1 MALRLVLA
9 LACLCAALGAAG
21 PASFAAPATEQLLA
35 LRLMPGDRIVQHSE
49 LVDGIDWQL
58 PPARLEAFRSQ
69 GVVINEEVRTTIV
82 ATGVVK
88 ARSAGVARVSGKVTT
103 TVHDVPRDKT
113 LVTHDTGVSIT
124 TDRNVQTGTALYAL
138 EDAPMVDL
146 PAAPVSLGTRWTTR
160 QRVVTSLG
168 SGVAVFQHVVA
179 AIDGALVRVDVTGRG
194 VITGKEYNLPRLLP
208 GTIAL
213 RGSAWFDADSGLISQ
228 ESYAIDNTLVK
239 TSPQGPIGFIEHL
252 DADTDVHKEG
262 RTPGRLN
269 STAP

>member
-9 LACLCAALGAAG
+9 LACLYAALGVTSSA
-21 PASFAAPATEQLLA
+21 AAPATAQLLA
-35 LRLMPGDRIVQHSE
+35 LRLTPGDRIVQHSE
-49 LVDGIDWQL
+49 LIDGIDWQL
-58 PPARLEAFRSQ
+58 PPERLETFRSQ

-82 ATGVVK
+82 ATGVVESLSGG
-88 ARSAGVARVSGKVTT
+88 AAHVSGEVTT
-103 TVHDVPRDKT
+103 TVHDVPRNKT

-124 TDRNVQTGTALYAL
+124 TARNVQTGTSLYAL
-138 EDAPMVDL
+138 EDAPMIDL
-146 PAAPVSLGTRWTTR
+146 PATPVSLGTRWTTK

-179 AIDGALVRVDVTGRG
+179 AIDGDVVRVDVTGRG
-194 VITGKEYNLPRLLP
+194 VITGKEYNLPSLLP

-228 ESYAIDNTLVK
+228 ESYAVDNTLVK
-239 TSPQGPIGFIEHL
+239 TSPQGPVGFIEHL

>member
-9 LACLCAALGAAG
+9 LACLCVALGAAG
-21 PASFAAPATEQLLA
+21 AAATPATEQILE
-35 LRLMPGDRIVQHSE
+35 LRLAPGERIVQHSE
-49 LVDGIDWQL
+49 LVDRIGWQL

-69 GVVINEEVRTTIV
+69 GIVINEEVRTTIL
-82 ATGVVK
+82 ATGLVTSVT
-88 ARSAGVARVSGKVTT
+88 AGAAHVSGDVTT
-103 TVHDVPRDKT
+103 TVHDVPRNKT

-124 TDRNVQTGTALYAL
+124 TERNMQTGTSVYAL
-138 EDAPMVDL
+138 EDAPMIDL
-146 PAAPVSLGTRWTTR
+146 PATPVTLGMRWTTQ

-179 AIDGALVRVDVTGRG
+179 AVDGGPVRVDVTGRG
-194 VITGKEYNLPRLLP
+194 AITGKEYNLPHLLP

-213 RGSAWFDADSGLISQ
+213 RGSAWFDPASGLISQ

-239 TSPQGPIGFIEHL
+239 TSAQGPIGFIEHL

>member
-9 LACLCAALGAAG
+9 LACLYAALGVMSSA
-21 PASFAAPATEQLLA
+21 AAPATEQLLA
-35 LRLMPGDRIVQHSE
+35 LRLTPGDRIVQHSE
-49 LVDGIDWQL
+49 LIDGIDWQL
-58 PPARLEAFRSQ
+58 PPERLETFRSQ
-69 GVVINEEVRTTIV
+69 GVVVNEEVRTTIV
-82 ATGVVK
+82 ATGVVESLSGG
-88 ARSAGVARVSGKVTT
+88 AARVSGDVTT
-103 TVHDVPRDKT
+103 TVHDVPRNKT

-124 TDRNVQTGTALYAL
+124 TARNVQTGTSLYAL
-138 EDAPMVDL
+138 EDAPMIDL
-146 PAAPVSLGTRWTTR
+146 PATPVSLGTRWTTK

-179 AIDGALVRVDVTGRG
+179 AIDGDVVRVDVTGRG

-228 ESYAIDNTLVK
+228 ESYAVDNTLVK
-239 TSPQGPIGFIEHL
+239 ASPQGPVGFIEHL